1 MKTRH
6 SILTLAVGAALVIG
20 PAAQARLVTDDS
32 AVSHTHAKSHKLSQS
47 QNLRPDNRAGRLG
60 A

>member
-1 MKTRH
+1 MNRRT
-6 SILTLAVGAALVIG
+6 IVTLVVGAALAVG

-32 AVSHTHAKSHKLSQS
+32 ATSHTHAKSHKQVQS

>member
-1 MKTRH
+1 MNRR
-6 SILTLAVGAALVIG
+6 SIVTLVVGAALAVG

-32 AVSHTHAKSHKLSQS
+32 ASSHAHAKSHKQLQS
-47 QNLRPDNRAGRLG
+47 QNLRPDNRGGRLG